1 MKFKAT
7 LSDRG
12 LRVLEKGFLPT
23 LEKLGKRCQL
33 LLGPEDVHLIQSP
46 ADTDG
51 LQVTARLANVVL
63 FEEEGFKCQS
73 RYENQIAFSVDI
85 TLLLKVL
92 RSAVGHDADALEMKL
107 AMRSLPCAAPGAAA
121 PQQRPTLAFSWRGH
135 NVTMVQEL
143 PISQPY
149 SQRDVED
156 LARHKDVTTLSPFYL
171 DLQDEVLRI
180 QALTDKLKGMGS
192 ELVMAT
198 TRHGDLHLQV
208 HTSGVDFG
216 TEIRGLAV
224 LPSSAAEGL
233 QPLQGDTPE
242 ERLEEAAA
250 AGESASVVLLQ
261 KHLAKALHSSQLTQ
275 PAQLLCG
282 IAEREAHVH
291 MMFVYRDPFSDG
303 GYDDNISLSYKLPV
317 REDSLYG
324 PE

>member
-1 MKFKAT
+1 MKFKAV

-33 LLGPEDVHLIQSP
+33 LLSPEDVHLIQAV

-73 RYENQIAFSVDI
+73 RYNNQIAFSVDI
-85 TLLLKVL
+85 ALLLKVL
-92 RSAVGHDADALEMKL
+92 RAAVGHDADALEMKL
-107 AMRSLPCAAPGAAA
+107 AMRSVPCTGAGG
-121 PQQRPTLAFSWRGH
+121 PTQQRPTLAFSWRGH

-149 SQRDVED
+149 SQRDVEELVRQRD
-156 LARHKDVTTLSPFYL
+156 IASLSPFYI
-171 DLQDEVLRI
+171 DLQDE
-180 QALTDKLKGMGS
+180 ALADKMKGMSS
-192 ELVMAT
+192 ELLMVT

-208 HTSGVDFG
+208 HTAGVEFG
-216 TEIRGLAV
+216 TEIRGLSV
-224 LPSSAAEGL
+224 LPATAREGL
-233 QPLQGDTPE
+233 EPIQGETPE
-242 ERLEEAAA
+242 QRLQEVQAV
-250 AGESASVVLLQ
+250 GESAQVVLLQ
-261 KHLAKALHSSQLTQ
+261 RHLAKALHSSQLTQ

-282 IAEREAHVH
+282 IAERGTHVH

-303 GYDDNISLSYKLPV
+303 GYDDHVSLCIKLPV
-317 REDSLYG
+317 RDSEDALYG
-324 PE
+324 APG

>member
-33 LLGPEDVHLIQSP
+33 LLTPDDVHLIHSV
-46 ADTDG
+46 ADADG

-63 FEEEGFKCQS
+63 FEEEGFRCQS
-73 RYENQIAFSVDI
+73 RYNNQIAFSVDI
-85 TLLLKVL
+85 PLLLKVL

-107 AMRSLPCAAPGAAA
+107 AMRSLPCTAAGA
-121 PQQRPTLAFSWRGH
+121 PTQQRPTLAFSWRGH

-149 SQRDVED
+149 SQRDVEELCRQRD
-156 LARHKDVTTLSPFYL
+156 ITSLSPFYL

-180 QALTDKLKGMGS
+180 QAVVDKLKGMSS
-192 ELVMAT
+192 EVLVAT
-198 TRHGDLHLQV
+198 TKHGDLHLQV
-208 HTSGVDFG
+208 HNTGVDFG
-216 TEIRGLAV
+216 TEVRGLSV
-224 LPSSAAEGL
+224 LPANATEGL
-233 QPLQGDTPE
+233 PALQADTPE
-242 ERLEEAAA
+242 ERLEEARA
-250 AGESASVVLLQ
+250 AGASAHVTLLQ

-282 IAEREAHVH
+282 IAERGAHVH

-303 GYDDNISLSYKLPV
+303 GYDDNISLSFKLPV